1 MRALM
6 LALLGSTL
14 LACGGPATVILV
26 RHAEITDDQD
36 DPRLSEAGK
45 ARAAELARTLADAR
59 LTTILTTKTMRSKE
73 TADPVA
79 ETLNLTPEV
88 VPIDDQFAA
97 DMARR
102 IRMGY
107 RDRAVLIIADAG
119 QINQLAKAFGI
130 ATGAKIDRGAHDDL
144 LFIQYDGEVGQLVR
158 GRYGSA
164 ERAAVA
170 SGPQVQIEEIVV
182 GTGPSPEKGQTV
194 VVHYT
199 GRLQNGT
206 KFDSSHDHGK
216 PFEFPYG
223 RGKVIKGWEQGL
235 KTMKVG
241 GKRRLTIPPELAYG
255 SKGAGGVIPPDAT
268 LVFEV
273 ELLAIK

>member
-1 MRALM
+1 MRALL
-6 LALLGSTL
+6 LALIGTTL
-14 LACGGPATVILV
+14 VACGGPATVILV
-26 RHAEITDDQD
+26 RHAEITDDAD
-36 DPRLSEAGK
+36 DPRLSDDGK
-45 ARAAELARTLADAR
+45 QRAAALAKALADTR
-59 LTTILTTKTMRSKE
+59 LSTIITTKSMRSKE

-79 ETLNLTPEV
+79 EILNITPEV
-88 VPIDDQFAA
+88 VPVDDFFAK

-102 IRMGY
+102 MRMGY
-107 RDRAVLIIADAG
+107 RDRAVLIVADAG

-130 ATGAKIDRGAHDDL
+130 ATGAKIERGAHDDL
-144 LFIQYDGEVGQLVR
+144 LFIQYDGKVGQMVR
-158 GRYGSA
+158 SRYGSA
-164 ERAAVA
+164 ERAQVA
-170 SGPQVQIEEIVV
+170 TGPQVQIEEIVV
-182 GTGPSPEKGQTV
+182 GTGPSPKKGQTV

-199 GRLQNGT
+199 GRLQDGT

-223 RGKVIKGWEQGL
+223 RGKVIKGWEKGL

-268 LVFEV
+268 LTFEV